1 MGARAGMALGA
12 AVLTAA
18 TLMATTIGTAG
29 SAQAMS
35 GGTQL
40 PRPGATPWLA
50 TLAEKG
56 ATPLLERASCGG
68 VLIAPDR
75 ILTAAHCVNG
85 VDVQRMEVHLGS
97 SVLSQD
103 PGTVR
108 GIRSATLHPR
118 FELLPSPAAPNS
130 PEMSSAAYDIAVL
143 RLDTPV
149 RGIKPLPVTRHR
161 PRPGTPVSIFSHGT
175 TAPTDSSRPGTG
187 IRGDVLR
194 RGDLIVRSHER
205 CAAQT
210 PAVVDEA
217 SVFCARD
224 ARGGLP
230 DRTPTTMCTGDSG
243 SPLVA
248 WGRRG
253 PELTGIFSFAGET
266 AGKVCGQPADAAFAD
281 VPALLPDLTPSPLP
295 LEQRA
300 AARPDGGHAPLGCAT
315 KDFQPHPATAAA
327 LIAAGARPR
336 DA

>member
-1 MGARAGMALGA
+1 MGRKQRRAERAERRVGARAGAALGA
-12 AVLTAA
+12 VALAAALT
-18 TLMATTIGTAG
+18 TTVGLAG
-29 SAQAMS
+29 PAQAMS

-40 PRPGATPWLA
+40 PRPGAAPWLA

-56 ATPLLERASCGG
+56 DTPLLDRASCGG

-85 VDVQRMEVHLGS
+85 VDVERMEVHLGS

-108 GIRSATLHPR
+108 TIRSATLHPR
-118 FELLPSPAAPNS
+118 YKLLPSPVAPDR
-130 PEMSSAAYDIAVL
+130 PELSSAAYDLAEL
-143 RLDTPV
+143 RLSAPV
-149 RGIKPLPVTRHR
+149 RDIKPLSVAQHR

-175 TAPTDSSRPGTG
+175 TAAPDPSRPGAEV
-187 IRGDVLR
+187 RGDVLR
-194 RGDLIVRSHER
+194 RGDLTVRGHEQ

-224 ARGGLP
+224 ARAVRA
-230 DRTPTTMCTGDSG
+230 DRTATTMCFGDSG

-253 PELTGIFSFAGET
+253 PVLTGIFSFAGET

-281 VPALLPDLTPSPLP
+281 VPALLPEL
-295 LEQRA
+295 RA
-300 AARPDGGHAPLGCAT
+300 AARPSGGRA
-315 KDFQPHPATAAA
+315 
-327 LIAAGARPR
+327 
-336 DA
+336 

>member
-1 MGARAGMALGA
+1 MGRKQRRYGLAERRVGARAGAALGA
-12 AVLTAA
+12 VALAALTA
-18 TLMATTIGTAG
+18 TVGIAG
-29 SAQAMS
+29 PAQAMS

-50 TLAEKG
+50 TLAKKG
-56 ATPLLERASCGG
+56 DDPLLGRASCGG

-75 ILTAAHCVNG
+75 VLTAAHCVDG
-85 VDVQRMEVHLGS
+85 VDVERMEVHLGS

-108 GIRSATLHPR
+108 NIRSATLHPR
-118 FELLPSPAAPNS
+118 YKLLPSPAGPDR
-130 PEMSSAAYDIAVL
+130 PEWSSAAYDVAEL
-143 RLDTPV
+143 RLTAPV
-149 RGIKPLPVTRHR
+149 HGIKPLPVAQHR

-175 TAPTDSSRPGTG
+175 TAAPDPSRPGVE

-194 RGDLIVRSHER
+194 RGDLTVRGHEQ

-224 ARGGLP
+224 ARA
-230 DRTPTTMCTGDSG
+230 DRTDRAATTMCFGDSG

-253 PELTGIFSFAGET
+253 PELTGVFSFAGET

-281 VPALLPDLTPSPLP
+281 VPALLPEL
-295 LEQRA
+295 RA
-300 AARPDGGHAPLGCAT
+300 AARPDGG
-315 KDFQPHPATAAA
+315 PA
-327 LIAAGARPR
+327 
-336 DA
+336 

>member
-1 MGARAGMALGA
+1 MGARAGMALRA
-12 AVLTAA
+12 AALSAA

-29 SAQAMS
+29 PAQAMS

-56 ATPLLERASCGG
+56 DTPLLKRASCGG

-118 FELLPSPAAPNS
+118 FKLLPSPAAPNS
-130 PEMSSAAYDIAVL
+130 PEMSSAAYDIAEL
-143 RLDTPV
+143 RLSAPIHD
-149 RGIKPLPVTRHR
+149 IKPLPVTRHR

-175 TAPTDSSRPGTG
+175 TAAPDPSRPGAEV
-187 IRGDVLR
+187 RGDVLR
-194 RGDLIVRSHER
+194 RGDLTVRGHAQ

-224 ARGGLP
+224 ARAGLP
-230 DRTPTTMCTGDSG
+230 GRTATTMCTGDSG
-243 SPLVA
+243 SPLVL

-253 PELTGIFSFAGET
+253 PELAGIFSFAGET

-281 VPALLPDLTPSPLP
+281 VPAL
-295 LEQRA
+295 RA
-300 AARPDGGHAPLGCAT
+300 AARPDGGQA
-315 KDFQPHPATAAA
+315 
-327 LIAAGARPR
+327 
-336 DA
+336 